1 MMESVEIES
10 KKTNGGNNT
19 KTYNGQKVDN
29 ELLGI
34 SFGSYISK
42 EKQIAQGFA
51 SEKIISNFSINC
63 ISSKLPAQKWGAR

>member
-19 KTYNGQKVDN
+19 KTNNGQKFDN
-29 ELLGI
+29 ELLGL

-51 SEKIISNFSINC
+51 SEKIISNFNNNFN
-63 ISSKLPAQKWGAR
+63 SSKLPPQK